1 MKSMK
6 NWHESGG
13 GAARPSTLSP
23 ALKTRLKVHNDR
35 LACARDWRD
44 NLGRVR
50 HKDAI
55 CCCVLFIYS
64 FVFADLFKY
73 ADPAKVCLED

>member
-1 MKSMK
+1 MKTMK
-6 NWHESGG
+6 NGQECGG
-13 GAARPSTLSP
+13 GAARPSTLAS

-50 HKDAI
+50 HKDANL
-55 CCCVLFIYS
+55 VLCSFIYF
-64 FVFADLFKY
+64 FVFADLYKY
-73 ADPAKVCLED
+73 ADAAKVCLQH